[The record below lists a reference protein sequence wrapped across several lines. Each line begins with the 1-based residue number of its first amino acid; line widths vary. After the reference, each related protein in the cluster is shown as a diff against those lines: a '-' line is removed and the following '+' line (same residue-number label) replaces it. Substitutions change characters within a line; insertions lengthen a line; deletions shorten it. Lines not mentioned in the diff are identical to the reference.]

1 MAEDIRS
8 AGGVAEIAQ
17 VDALH
22 EQTVNCY
29 VDAEAEKSGSIDISF
44 NLISYRDIQGTPLAE
59 IALKDFERPVMTAVR
74 TQFLTAR
81 AAARYMMRQGSRV
94 ILTFGGAG
102 ARDPIRDY
110 ISGGSKSTL
119 AVTRS
124 PSVR

>member
-1 MAEDIRS
+1 VAEDIRS

-29 VDAEAEKSGSIDISF
+29 VDAVAEKSGSIDISF

-81 AAARYMMRQGSRV
+81 AAARYMMRQGITCGRV
-94 ILTFGGAG
+94 A
-102 ARDPIRDY
+102 D
-110 ISGGSKSTL
+110 
-119 AVTRS
+119 
-124 PSVR
+124 